1 MTSHRVRPFAEID
14 AESVEVRC
22 KEVGGKKFYNCTVGG
37 ESTSISLTPDPSV
50 ACPVVYGLRTDG
62 QYERPGFLEGAA
74 KAAREGLSITLLP
87 TDELKAFLQRL
98 DIATERAYRAAG
110 GKGEWA
116 PLVSPKGTLNQDCFK
131 VKVIFAGKGL
141 TELKI
146 KEDDEVQA
154 TQGSG
159 WQFAKDLVDKYWG
172 FKGIDCMIAVKLHSV
187 WCVSGRAGLSL
198 HASWLYVLGGPA
210 SGSRAEED
218 PFKGF

>member
-1 MTSHRVRPFAEID
+1 MTSRCVRPFAEID

-22 KEVGGKKFYNCTVGG
+22 REVGGKKFFNITVGG
-37 ESTSISLTPDPSV
+37 ESTSISLTPDPSA

-87 TDELKAFLQRL
+87 PDELKGFLQRL

-141 TELKI
+141 TDLKI
-146 KEDDEVQA
+146 KEDDA
-154 TQGSG
+154 KPAQGSG
-159 WQFAKDLVDKYWG
+159 WDFARDMVDKYWG
-172 FKGIDCMIAVKLHSV
+172 FKGIDCMVAVRLHSV

-198 HASWLYVLGGPA
+198 HASWLYVLGGP
-210 SGSRAEED
+210 GGGLQAEED
-218 PFKGF
+218 PFQGF